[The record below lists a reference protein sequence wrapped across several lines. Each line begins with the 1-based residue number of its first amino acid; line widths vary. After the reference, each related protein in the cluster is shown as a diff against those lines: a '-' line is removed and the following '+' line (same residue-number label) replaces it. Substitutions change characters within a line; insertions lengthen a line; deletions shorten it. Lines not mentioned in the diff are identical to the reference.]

1 MNKIKNMTYTALIS
15 ALLCVTGPLVIP
27 LPFSPVPI
35 SAITLIIYISS
46 IAVGFRKGAIA
57 VLLYLLIG
65 MLGLPVF
72 SNFTGGLGKLIGA
85 TGGYLIGYI
94 FIAMVTGYFSEK
106 FKGKIYM
113 YAVGMLL
120 GTLLCYAWGT
130 LWLSFSSG
138 LSLKKALLAGV
149 VPFLIGDLIKIFIA
163 VLIGE
168 KIRIGIK
175 KIK

>member
-1 MNKIKNMTYTALIS
+1 
-15 ALLCVTGPLVIP
+15 
-27 LPFSPVPI
+27 
-35 SAITLIIYISS
+35 
-46 IAVGFRKGAIA
+46 
-57 VLLYLLIG
+57 
-65 MLGLPVF
+65 
-72 SNFTGGLGKLIGA
+72 
-85 TGGYLIGYI
+85 
-94 FIAMVTGYFSEK
+94 
-106 FKGKIYM
+106 M